1 MISNAIWNELAELV
15 FWRLTKLHKPVGGV
29 QFVLFK
35 KINKRLFIPNCT
47 RKSWDYVLI
56 IYMKKKNETA

>member
-1 MISNAIWNELAELV
+1 MSFIFLTTNEIAQ
-15 FWRLTKLHKPVGGV
+15 VGGV

-56 IYMKKKNETA
+56 IDMKKYETA